1 MFVSNARVDRDP
13 VARYLLMGSA
23 ALLAMVGLLMIY
35 SASSVAELLEVGD
48 TAYHLK
54 RQGAFLL
61 IGLAAAFVLSRIDYR
76 RLRPLVRP
84 ALIGADLL
92 LGAVLVLGM
101 SKWGAQR
108 WINIG
113 PVPVQPS
120 EIAKLCVVAAVALG
134 LAQSPP
140 HRRTFTGL
148 GTQLA
153 LVVIP
158 AAGLIMLQPDMGT
171 TMSMII
177 AVLFVLWIGD
187 FDRRSLAMTVL
198 AVGTAVPIAIMA
210 APYRFQRF
218 TAFLHP
224 WADRKGQGYQIIQAM
239 YAFGSGGLQ
248 GVGLGLSRQKFFYL
262 PAAHTDFIFAIV
274 GEELGL
280 IGTLLVVAA
289 FAVFAYAGLRIASR
303 TPDRFGRLLAGGIVV
318 MVATQA
324 ALNMLAV
331 TGMMPITGIPMPFV
345 SYGGSSMILNLAC
358 LGVIMSVCRFGDLSV
373 KRKTTAKPV
382 RPEENVIEGPAE
394 WRRYGGSHLSSVDGG
409 RRAAR

>member
-1 MFVSNARVDRDP
+1 MLVSRPKVDHDP
-13 VARYLLMGSA
+13 VARYLLMA
-23 ALLAMVGLLMIY
+23 AAAFLAAAGLLMIY
-35 SASSVAELLEVGD
+35 SASSVADLQKFGD

-54 RQGAFLL
+54 RQGAFVV
-61 IGLAAAFVLSRIDYR
+61 IGLIAALVLSRIDYR
-76 RLRPLVRP
+76 RLKPLVRP

-108 WINIG
+108 WINLG

-120 EIAKLCVVAAVALG
+120 EIAKLCVVGAVALA
-134 LAQSPP
+134 LAETPP

-148 GTQLA
+148 GAQLA
-153 LVVIP
+153 LVVLP
-158 AAGLIMLQPDMGT
+158 AAALIMLQPDMGT

-187 FDRRSLAMTVL
+187 FDKRSLAATVL
-198 AVGTAVPIAIMA
+198 AVATAVPVAIIA
-210 APYRFQRF
+210 APYRFRRF
-218 TAFLHP
+218 TAFINP
-224 WADRKGQGYQIIQAM
+224 WADPKGQGYQIIQAM

-280 IGTLLVVAA
+280 IGALAIVAS

-303 TPDRFGRLLAGGIVV
+303 SKDRFGRLLAGGVV
-318 MVATQA
+318 VVVATQA
-324 ALNMLAV
+324 VLNMLAV
-331 TGMMPITGIPMPFV
+331 TGLMPITGIPMPFV

-358 LGVIMSVCRFGDLSV
+358 LGVIMSVYRFGNLSV
-373 KRKTTAKPV
+373 KRTGSVPV
-382 RPEENVIEGPAE
+382 RSEENVVEGPAE